1 MIIGT
6 AGHIDHGKTA
16 LVKALTGVDAD
27 RLPEEKARGITID
40 LGFAYAHAP
49 SGEIIGFVDVPGHE
63 KFVHT
68 MAAGAVGMDHA
79 ILLVAADD
87 GIMPQTR
94 EHLRVLDLMG
104 VPGVTVI
111 ISKVDLVE
119 ADRVEEVR
127 RQAVALVAATRFGTV
142 PSYLV
147 SARSGQ
153 GIDAV
158 RTALFSQQ
166 SPAPIAQSLQG
177 FRLAIDRVFVV
188 RGLGVAVTGAVIAG
202 RVQAGDVLR
211 LVQHGTEVRVRS
223 IHAQNAP
230 AQAASRGMRC
240 GLVISGVDLAAVER
254 GDWLVAPEL
263 ALLTQRL
270 DCTLAV
276 PPDAGRAVRD
286 GELVLLHHGTAH
298 RSARLILL
306 DCAAVEPGQT
316 GLAQC
321 VLDRPIHACWH
332 DRMVLR
338 DGSARHTLAGATV
351 LDVEPPARA
360 RKRPERIAALDCL
373 RGTDPPA
380 VLSRM
385 LERWH
390 APVSLTHWAAAM
402 NTGLATLLDGAPPDA
417 LRLNAGVEI
426 WLLGASARAAL
437 ETQVSERLSK
447 FHADEPDEPGV
458 AIERLRRMSAA
469 GFPQPIFRAW
479 VQHAIVEGRL
489 GLTGSFVHRPGHRVE
504 LNDVERVLWEKAL
517 PLLVN
522 GRFDPPWVRDLAR
535 ALGTNEDA
543 VRAVLRKQARQSQLV
558 QVVNDLFYPEQTMCE
573 IAGVARSL
581 IGRDSTLGVIA
592 FRDSL
597 QIGRKRAIQILEAC
611 DRLGLT
617 RRLVIAG
624 RINKTGEKDH
634 RILRNPDLFASGDV

>member
-1 MIIGT
+1 
-6 AGHIDHGKTA
+6 
-16 LVKALTGVDAD
+16 
-27 RLPEEKARGITID
+27 
-40 LGFAYAHAP
+40 
-49 SGEIIGFVDVPGHE
+49 
-63 KFVHT
+63 
-68 MAAGAVGMDHA
+68 
-79 ILLVAADD
+79 
-87 GIMPQTR
+87 
-94 EHLRVLDLMG
+94 
-104 VPGVTVI
+104 
-111 ISKVDLVE
+111 
-119 ADRVEEVR
+119 
-127 RQAVALVAATRFGTV
+127 
-142 PSYLV
+142 
-147 SARSGQ
+147 
-153 GIDAV
+153 
-158 RTALFSQQ
+158 
-166 SPAPIAQSLQG
+166 
-177 FRLAIDRVFVV
+177 
-188 RGLGVAVTGAVIAG
+188 
-202 RVQAGDVLR
+202 
-211 LVQHGTEVRVRS
+211 
-223 IHAQNAP
+223 
-230 AQAASRGMRC
+230 
-240 GLVISGVDLAAVER
+240 
-254 GDWLVAPEL
+254 
-263 ALLTQRL
+263 
-270 DCTLAV
+270 
-276 PPDAGRAVRD
+276 
-286 GELVLLHHGTAH
+286 
-298 RSARLILL
+298 
-306 DCAAVEPGQT
+306 
-316 GLAQC
+316 
-321 VLDRPIHACWH
+321 
-332 DRMVLR
+332 
-338 DGSARHTLAGATV
+338 
-351 LDVEPPARA
+351 
-360 RKRPERIAALDCL
+360 
-373 RGTDPPA
+373 
-380 VLSRM
+380 
-385 LERWH
+385 
-390 APVSLTHWAAAM
+390 M

-558 QVVNDLFYPEQTMCE
+558 QVVNDLFYPVQTMCE

>member
-16 LVKALTGVDAD
+16 LVKALTGIDAD

-40 LGFAYAHAP
+40 LGFAYAHTP
-49 SGEIIGFVDVPGHE
+49 TGEIVGFVDVPGHE

-94 EHLRVLDLMG
+94 EHLRVLDLLG
-104 VPGVTVI
+104 VPGVTVV
-111 ISKVDLVE
+111 ISKVDQVDP
-119 ADRVEEVR
+119 ARAEEVSG
-127 RQAVALVAATRFGTV
+127 QALTLVAATRFGTV

-147 SARSGQ
+147 SARTGQ
-153 GIDAV
+153 GIDAL
-158 RTALFSQQ
+158 RTALFMRQ
-166 SPAPIAQSLQG
+166 SPEPIAHAAQG

-188 RGLGVAVTGAVIAG
+188 RGVGVAVTGAVIAG
-202 RVQAGDVLR
+202 RVQVGDVLR
-211 LVQHGTEVRVRS
+211 LAQQGAEVRVRS

-240 GLVISGVDLAAVER
+240 GLVISGVELAAVER

-263 ALLTQRL
+263 AMLTQRL
-270 DCTLAV
+270 DCTLTV
-276 PPDAGRAVRD
+276 PPDAERAVRD

-306 DCAAVEPGQT
+306 DCAMVEPGQS

-351 LDVEPPARA
+351 LDIEPPARA
-360 RKRPERIAALDCL
+360 RKRPERIAALGCL

-380 VLSRM
+380 VLTCM

-390 APVSLTHWAAAM
+390 APVSPTHWARAM
-402 NTGLATLLDGAPPDA
+402 NTGLSTLLDGAPPDA
-417 LRLNAGVEI
+417 LRLDAGAEI
-426 WLLGASARAAL
+426 WLLGASGRAAL
-437 ETQVSERLSK
+437 ETRVNETLAQ

-469 GFPQPIFRAW
+469 GMPQPIFRAW
-479 VQHAIVEGRL
+479 VQHAIAGGGL

-504 LNDVERVLWEKAL
+504 LNAVERVLWEKAL
-517 PLLVN
+517 PLLLA
-522 GRFDPPWVRDLAR
+522 GRFDAPWVRDLAR
-535 ALGTNEDA
+535 ALGASEDA
-543 VRAVLRKQARQSQLV
+543 MRAVLRKQARQSHLV

-573 IAGVARSL
+573 IAGVVRM
-581 IGRDSTLGVIA
+581 IIKRDAVLGVIP
-592 FRDSL
+592 FRDAL

-617 RRLVIAG
+617 RRLVIAE
-624 RINKTGEKDH
+624 RINKTSEKDH
-634 RILRNPDLFASGDV
+634 RIMRNPDLFASGDV

>member
-40 LGFAYAHAP
+40 LGFAYAHTP
-49 SGEIIGFVDVPGHE
+49 TGEIVGFVDVPGHE

-94 EHLRVLDLMG
+94 EHLRVLDLLG
-104 VPGVTVI
+104 VPGVTVV
-111 ISKVDLVE
+111 ISKVDQVDP
-119 ADRVEEVR
+119 ARAEEVSG
-127 RQAVALVAATRFGTV
+127 QALTLVAATRFGTV

-147 SARSGQ
+147 SARTGQ
-153 GIDAV
+153 GIDAL
-158 RTALFSQQ
+158 RTALFMRQ
-166 SPAPIAQSLQG
+166 SPEPIAHAAQG

-202 RVQAGDVLR
+202 RVQVGDVLR
-211 LVQHGTEVRVRS
+211 LAQQGAEVRVRS

-240 GLVISGVDLAAVER
+240 GLVISGVELAAVER

-263 ALLTQRL
+263 AMLTQRL
-270 DCTLAV
+270 DCTLTV
-276 PPDAGRAVRD
+276 PPDAERAVRD

-306 DCAAVEPGQT
+306 DCAMVEPGQS

-351 LDVEPPARA
+351 LDIEPPARA
-360 RKRPERIAALDCL
+360 RKRPERIAALGCL

-380 VLSRM
+380 VLTCM

-390 APVSLTHWAAAM
+390 APVSPTHWARAM
-402 NTGLATLLDGAPPDA
+402 NTGLSTLLAGAPPDA
-417 LRLNAGVEI
+417 LRLDAGAEI
-426 WLLGASARAAL
+426 WLLGASGRAAL
-437 ETQVSERLSK
+437 ETRVNETLAQ

-469 GFPQPIFRAW
+469 GMPQPIFRAW
-479 VQHAIVEGRL
+479 VQYAIAGGCL

-504 LNDVERVLWEKAL
+504 LNAVERVLWEKAL
-517 PLLVN
+517 PLLLA
-522 GRFDPPWVRDLAR
+522 GRFDAPWVRDLAR
-535 ALGTNEDA
+535 ALGASEDA
-543 VRAVLRKQARQSQLV
+543 MRAVLRKQARQSHLV

-573 IAGVARSL
+573 IAGVVRM
-581 IGRDSTLGVIA
+581 IIKRDAVLGVIP
-592 FRDSL
+592 FRDAL

-617 RRLVIAG
+617 RRLVIAE
-624 RINKTGEKDH
+624 RINKTSEKDH
-634 RILRNPDLFASGDV
+634 RIMRNPDLFASGDV